1 MDCIVGF
8 PQGGEERVVG
18 DAVRFLPV
26 AGGGG
31 GPGGCHGR
39 EAPAGAADGIGERVA
54 QREGGQAFGLALAA
68 AHAAAGQGGFG
79 ALPVDGL
86 ADVLD
91 CGVGGG
97 VLMALIVVMSV
108 LLECVIGEGL
118 F

>member
-1 MDCIVGF
+1 MMRCASCQS
-8 PQGGEERVVG
+8 PAAAAARA
-18 DAVRFLPV
+18 DAMGVRRPRAL
-26 AGGGG
+26 
-31 GPGGCHGR
+31 R
-39 EAPAGAADGIGERVA
+39 DGIGERVA

-108 LLECVIGEGL
+108 LLECVIGEGSFL
-118 F
+118 IPAPAGLG